1 MSRYADG
8 THRYSNSEIATWRE
22 CRRKWMLTYFL
33 SLSKKERDVRYPL
46 EVGNL
51 VHGAFETFYL
61 SGGIE
66 NPTAEENARQYL
78 LDKRAEDL
86 AECSAEHHDT
96 IVKAHKTADA
106 CLGSYLHW
114 LDETGA
120 DLNLRILG
128 SEDKL
133 SMPGPVENTILNGRI
148 DLLAED
154 QRNGDIVVIDLKLVS
169 SISEKIRML
178 HLDTQSKTYALLAR
192 EKFGRPVR
200 VAFRIVK
207 MNQRSARTKG
217 PQEEEYVIHLN
228 DGQLDT
234 YQQQLQGIMSDIIDA
249 STRLEAGTTH
259 QVVAYPSPSD
269 TCSWKCPFFAVCPL
283 LDDPMSDGEW
293 LLNDAY
299 QQRQFSRPES
309 ESDVTIGESHQGEP
323 TAGGQQ

>member
-8 THRYSNSEIATWRE
+8 THRYSNSEIGTWRD
-22 CRRKWMLTYFL
+22 CRRKWMLTYYVGL
-33 SLSKKERDVRYPL
+33 RKKERDVRFPT

-61 SGGIE
+61 NGGIHA
-66 NPTAEENARQYL
+66 TDSAALAHQYL
-78 LDKRAEDL
+78 VDKRAEDL
-86 AECSAEHHDT
+86 AECIGEHHET
-96 IVKAHKTADA
+96 IIKAHKTADA
-106 CLGSYLHW
+106 CLSSYLHW

-120 DLNLRILG
+120 DLDLRIIG

-133 SMPGPVENTILNGRI
+133 EMSGPIENTVLNGRI

-154 QRNGDIVVIDLKLVS
+154 TRTGDIVVIDLKLVA

-192 EKFGRPVR
+192 AKYKRPVR

-217 PQEEEYVIHLN
+217 PQEEEYAIVLN
-228 DGQLDT
+228 DGQVDT
-234 YQQQLQGIMSDIIDA
+234 YFQQLRGIMGDIA
-249 STRLEAGTTH
+249 SVTERLDRGEHH

-283 LDDPMSDGEW
+283 LDDPASDAEW
-293 LLNDAY
+293 LLNDGFE
-299 QQRQFSRPES
+299 RKDFSSVAES
-309 ESDVTIGESHQGEP
+309 AATVETSEVDDQ
-323 TAGGQQ
+323 GGQK